1 MLAADEDCG
10 CLLICPLHSLLAMQK
25 LGGSPS
31 LIAGT
36 TVIPGISIGENALI
50 GAGACVVC
58 DIPDGARAW
67 GVPAKIKNRRC

>member
-1 MLAADEDCG
+1 
-10 CLLICPLHSLLAMQK
+10 

-58 DIPDGARAW
+58 DIPDGARM
-67 GVPAKIKNRRC
+67 GRTRENQKPSVLKEITS